1 MGGSLSQLHDRRRD
15 VLAHVLAYVELNPVR
30 AGMAATSETYPWSS
44 ARAHVCGDEDPLLAT
59 HDVYLHLGATPD
71 DRQQAWRVICQAGM
85 QESELAAMREAIQ
98 KLGSDPLSPQVSRG
112 LTPAQ
117 HLAHFVG
124 KVRRGEGLREK
135 VLGRGHAVIHDGFGA
150 EARRTTRADPRAG
163 RAVDRPVD
171 DR

>member
-1 MGGSLSQLHDRRRD
+1 M
-15 VLAHVLAYVELNPVR
+15 LAYVELNPVR

-98 KLGSDPLSPQVSRG
+98 KGGQTLESPSIK

-117 HLAHFVG
+117 HLARKARSDGVKGFER
-124 KVRRGEGLREK
+124 KCSA
-135 VLGRGHAVIHDGFGA
+135 AV
-150 EARRTTRADPRAG
+150 TP
-163 RAVDRPVD
+163 
-171 DR
+171 

>member
-98 KLGSDPLSPQVSRG
+98 KG
-112 LTPAQ
+112 AQ

-150 EARRTTRADPRAG
+150 EARRTTRADPRVG